1 MAYHLHLDVWFVMA
15 TLLGA
20 YAAAMRFLG
29 PRHVSPGESPM
40 SKWQVRI
47 FALGVAALWIGADWP
62 VHEMAEKYLFSVHMA
77 QHFLFSLVAA
87 PLLLGGLPGWLIRR
101 LISPRPV
108 MAAMRFLTK
117 PLIAMV
123 LYNGYLVFSHWPGFV
138 EATLQNHG
146 LHFVAHCILVGTAL
160 LMWWPVLS
168 PLPELPRL
176 SQPGQMLYLFLQTIV
191 PTVPASFLT
200 FAQTTF
206 YKTYASAPRLFAP
219 LDALTDQRLAGLVM
233 KVGGGLLLW
242 TIIAVL
248 FFRWSAK
255 EESGSPD
262 AVDWQQLERR
272 VNEIG
277 SPK

>member
-1 MAYHLHLDVWFVMA
+1 MASLFA
-15 TLLGA
+15 A
-20 YAAAMRFLG
+20 YAAAVRFWG
-29 PRHVSPGESPM
+29 PQHVSPGESPV
-40 SKWQVRI
+40 SRWQVRS

-62 VHEMAEKYLFSVHMA
+62 VHEIAEEYLFSFHMA

-87 PLLLGGLPGWLIRR
+87 PLLLAGLPGWLIRR
-101 LISPRPV
+101 LIAPRPV
-108 MAAMRFLTK
+108 MAAMRLATR
-117 PLIAMV
+117 PLIAMAI
-123 LYNGYLVFSHWPGFV
+123 YNGYLVFSHWPGFV
-138 EATLQNHG
+138 EATLHNHG
-146 LHFVAHCILVGTAL
+146 LHFGAHCILVGTAL

-200 FAQTTF
+200 FSQTTF
-206 YKTYASAPRLFAP
+206 YRTYAEAPRLFTAIDP
-219 LDALTDQRLAGLVM
+219 LTDQRLAGLVM
-233 KVGGGLLLW
+233 KLGGGFLLW
-242 TIIAVL
+242 SIIAVL

>member
-1 MAYHLHLDVWFVMA
+1 MVFNPHPDVWFVMA
-15 TLLGA
+15 SLLGA

-29 PRHVSPGESPM
+29 PSHVSPGESPM
-40 SKWQVRI
+40 SKWQVRS

-87 PLLLGGLPGWLIRR
+87 PLLLAGLPGWLVRW

-108 MAAMRFLTK
+108 MAVMRLLTK

-138 EATLQNHG
+138 EATLRSHG
-146 LHFVAHCILVGTAL
+146 LHFAAHFILVGTAL

-176 SQPGQMLYLFLQTIV
+176 SQPGQILYLFLSTIV

-206 YKTYASAPRLFAP
+206 YKTYASAPRLLP
-219 LDALTDQRLAGLVM
+219 SLDALTDQRLAGLVM

-277 SPK
+277 SAK